1 MPINI
6 FNKIVN
12 YIAQSLLRIE
22 LMIINKKNQKAS
34 CKFVIV
40 ISIVI

>member
-12 YIAQSLLRIE
+12 YIGQSLLRIG
-22 LMIINKKNQKAS
+22 LMITNKKIKQRPVTFLS
-34 CKFVIV
+34 
-40 ISIVI
+40 

>member
-12 YIAQSLLRIE
+12 YVAQSLLRIE
-22 LMIINKKNQKAS
+22 LMITNQNTKKRPANLLL
-34 CKFVIV
+34 
-40 ISIVI
+40 

>member
-12 YIAQSLLRIE
+12 YIAQSFLRIG
-22 LMIINKKNQKAS
+22 LMMTNQKT
-34 CKFVIV
+34 KKRPVNLLL
-40 ISIVI
+40 